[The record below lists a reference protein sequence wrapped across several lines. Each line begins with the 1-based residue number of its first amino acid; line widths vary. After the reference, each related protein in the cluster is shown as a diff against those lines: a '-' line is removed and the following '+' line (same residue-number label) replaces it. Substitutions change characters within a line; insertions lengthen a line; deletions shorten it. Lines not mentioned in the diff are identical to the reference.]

1 MRNALLLRGKW
12 RRRMVFAFVRMAA
25 HVLPHAWQ
33 QARRDKHRATRNFM
47 IAPLSRYA
55 HNVIA
60 CMTGSRRRSAVLP
73 LLLRGRRRLHGTLMY
88 LRDRCN
94 HGRLIA

>member
-1 MRNALLLRGKW
+1 MA
-12 RRRMVFAFVRMAA
+12 FAFVCMAA

-33 QARRDKHRATRNFM
+33 QARRDRHRARRNFM
-47 IAPLSRYA
+47 IAPRSGYV

-73 LLLRGRRRLHGTLMY
+73 LVLRGRRRLHGTLMY

-94 HGRLIA
+94 RGRLIA